1 MRRVPAPGPRVIRST
16 AGALAALAL
25 LCLCFAPARAADDR
39 VWFSGAAGSGEGVA
53 ALRVGGV
60 WQPGCTCEPL
70 ARIGAVPLVQAHVE
84 YLNSRGT
91 QSVNDVVWD
100 AGALAGLRWPLAA
113 ESRWRPF
120 VEFGVGAA
128 LFSHVRIGDRNLA
141 SALLFDER
149 LAAGI
154 ALDPAGRHQLA
165 AYVEHR
171 SNAGLKEP
179 NQGLTTYGL
188 ELRVGLK

>member
-1 MRRVPAPGPRVIRST
+1 MPRVPVPGLRVNRST
-16 AGALAALAL
+16 AGVLAALAVL
-25 LCLCFAPARAADDR
+25 LLSAAPARAEER
-39 VWFSGAAGSGEGVA
+39 RWFSAAPGWGEGVA
-53 ALRVGGV
+53 ALRVGAG
-60 WQPGCTCEPL
+60 WQPDCACELL
-70 ARIGAVPLVQAHVE
+70 ARIGAVPLLQAHVE
-84 YLNSRGT
+84 YLNARGT

-113 ESRWRPF
+113 TSRWQPF

-128 LFSHVRIGDRNLA
+128 AFSHVKIGDRNLA
-141 SALLFDER
+141 TALLFDER

-154 ALDPAGRHQLA
+154 ALDPAGRYQLA
-165 AYVEHR
+165 AYAEHR

>member
-1 MRRVPAPGPRVIRST
+1 MSRAPASGLQVNRST
-16 AGALAALAL
+16 ASALAALAL
-25 LCLCFAPARAADDR
+25 AVACAASARAEDR
-39 VWFSGAAGSGEGVA
+39 RWFSAAAGSGEGVA

-60 WQPGCTCEPL
+60 WQPDCACELL
-70 ARIGAVPLVQAHVE
+70 ARIGAVPLLQAHVE
-84 YLNSRGT
+84 YLNARGT
-91 QSVNDVVWD
+91 ESVNDVVWD

-113 ESRWRPF
+113 ASRWQPF
-120 VEFGVGAA
+120 IEFGVGAA
-128 LFSHVRIGDRNLA
+128 AFSHVKVGNRNLA

-149 LAAGI
+149 LAAGL
-154 ALDPAGRHQLA
+154 ALDPAGRYQLA
-165 AYVEHR
+165 AYAEHR

>member
-1 MRRVPAPGPRVIRST
+1 VNRST

-25 LCLCFAPARAADDR
+25 LCMCVAPVRADNR
-39 VWFSGAAGSGEGVA
+39 MWFSGAVGSGERVA
-53 ALRVGGV
+53 ALRVGGA
-60 WQPGCTCEPL
+60 WQPDCACELL
-70 ARIGAVPLVQAHVE
+70 ARIGAVPLVQTHVE

-91 QSVNDVVWD
+91 QSVNDVVWN

-113 ESRWRPF
+113 ESRWQPF
-120 VEFGVGAA
+120 IEFGVGAA
-128 LFSHVRIGDRNLA
+128 LFSHVKIGDRNLA

-154 ALDPAGRHQLA
+154 ALDPVGRYQLA
-165 AYVEHR
+165 VYAEHR